1 MYGLAAT
8 AAGAKLNWSEGLQTS
23 CRNLTQRATVAPKRE
38 EPKRE
43 PKEEHPQHHSL
54 ASCGDLRA
62 TPLQLRVKS

>member
-23 CRNLTQRATVAPKRE
+23 CRNLTQRAIVAPKRE

-54 ASCGDLRA
+54 AS
-62 TPLQLRVKS
+62 